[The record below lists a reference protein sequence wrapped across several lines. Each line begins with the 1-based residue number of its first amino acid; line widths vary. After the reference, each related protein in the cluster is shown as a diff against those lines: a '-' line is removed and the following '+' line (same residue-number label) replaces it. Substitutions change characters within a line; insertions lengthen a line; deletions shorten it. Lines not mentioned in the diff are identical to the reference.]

1 MGSYLRTIA
10 LNYVHTVQFSWVL
23 LLFQRTDGFLQ
34 LRTKALNDI
43 QFSWVLL
50 LFQRI
55 DGFQQLR
62 TIALK
67 YTQLGPIPISELG
80 MGSYSYCATGRQLAS
95 WYGGST
101 QLEYDT
107 NQEPTAADHG
117 DVLYTIGTSSMVIVC
132 TSSIPLVSPLWLL
145 FVRPFYH

>member
-1 MGSYLRTIA
+1 MYI
-10 LNYVHTVQFSWVL
+10 QFSWVL

-34 LRTKALNDI
+34 LRTIALNDI

-145 FVRPFYH
+145 FVRPFYN

>member
-1 MGSYLRTIA
+1 
-10 LNYVHTVQFSWVL
+10 
-23 LLFQRTDGFLQ
+23 
-34 LRTKALNDI
+34 
-43 QFSWVLL
+43 
-50 LFQRI
+50 
-55 DGFQQLR
+55 
-62 TIALK
+62 
-67 YTQLGPIPISELG
+67 

-132 TSSIPLVSPLWLL
+132 TSFLQLVRPLCLLFVSPLYHLYDSVQLRHLYHLYNSVRPLYHLYDSVRSLFPRTECLLLLRSQYNRNVLNTIVTSSIPLV
-145 FVRPFYH
+145 RPQYHWYVLYVYCWYVF